1 MALDHKRLIKT
12 QLAAAAAS
20 VGAPAADKEWHIKEI
35 ILFNTH
41 AADARE
47 IKLYINGSGTGDQFY
62 FKDLAAQTHEII
74 SLEYPIILGATEPL
88 YAEGE
93 ALDEVNMFAFGAEVD
108 A

>member
-35 ILFNTH
+35 ILFNT
-41 AADARE
+41 AAGHTNDVH
-47 IKLYINGSGTGDQFY
+47 LYITGSSADDEFY
-62 FKDLAAQTHEII
+62 FKELAAVTHEII
-74 SLEYPIILGATEPL
+74 SLEYPIILHATEAL
-88 YAEGE
+88 YASGE
-93 ALDEVNMFAFGAEVD
+93 NLDEVNLFAFGAEVD